1 MNSTSDRDSN
11 SNSNSDA
18 GAIVRNDISALNRQA
33 AVYFSEGKFAEA
45 IALCHQVIII
55 KPDCAVAYDI
65 LGASLMSQKKA
76 GPAIRSFS
84 QALAINP
91 NSAKILAKL
100 GHCLAAEGRLDEAIT
115 TYQKALQ
122 LNPNW
127 ADVYLRIGNLLSQ
140 QNRWE
145 EALDF
150 WLKIAKIAPKSL
162 SAESFVNLGNFHFTE
177 GRLELAM
184 ACYRQ
189 SISLKPDCKLAYLN
203 LGVVLKK
210 QGKIPE
216 AIAICIQLLQILPP
230 VGEAYEDLFNLF
242 TNLGRKDEAM
252 ACYSRAIPLHLI
264 REFCPSTVDSELI
277 TSTSKAKI
285 SVLYP
290 QFLPSENQGSNFR
303 ESEGEN
309 PQPFVAVIPNGRAW
323 GDTYTRAVITSDDRL
338 LEDISTGSPSL
349 IISSD
354 RLPPPVAIE
363 GTVAFLAKN
372 YCYNYY
378 HWMFEFLPQ
387 IELLGRSGIDIGSI
401 DKFAVNHCCFPFQR
415 ETFSLLGIPLEKIVE
430 TYNNNNHIQ
439 ARQLLVSSVIREST
453 KWACDFLRR
462 EFLND
467 SIIGLQKKQRIFIS
481 RKERRRVIN
490 EDELVAVLTKFG
502 FKSIAPE
509 SLSVTEQVSLFAAAE
524 VVIGTH
530 GGALTNTVFC
540 SPGTK
545 VIEIFAPDYVNPC
558 YRKLS
563 SQVGLEYWEF
573 IGERV
578 LDLDSDSQQQRGEK
592 IHYVFEDILV
602 NIAALLNMMKLAGAI
617 GPA

>member
-18 GAIVRNDISALNRQA
+18 GAIAPKDISALNRQA
-33 AVYFSEGKFAEA
+33 AVYFTEGKFAEA

-65 LGASLMSQKKA
+65 LGAALMSQKKA

-91 NSAKILAKL
+91 NSATILAKL
-100 GHCLAAEGRLDEAIT
+100 GYCLAAEGRLDEAIT

-127 ADVYLRIGNLLSQ
+127 ADVYLRMGNLLSQ

-145 EALDF
+145 EALDC
-150 WLKIAKIAPKSL
+150 WLKIAKIAPTRV
-162 SAESFVNLGNFHFTE
+162 SAESFVDLGNFHFTQ
-177 GRLELAM
+177 GRLELAI

-189 SISLKPDCKLAYLN
+189 SISLKPDCKLGYLN
-203 LGVVLKK
+203 LGVVLKN

-216 AIAICIQLLQILPP
+216 AIATCIQLLQILPF
-230 VGEAYEDLFNLF
+230 VDEAYDDLFNLF

-252 ACYSRAIPLHLI
+252 ACYYRAIPLHLI

-285 SVLYP
+285 SVLSP
-290 QFLPSENQGSNFR
+290 QFLPSENLGSNFR
-303 ESEGEN
+303 ETEGEN

-323 GDTYTRAVITSDDRL
+323 GDKYTRAVITSDDRL

-354 RLPPPVAIE
+354 RLPPPLAIE

-387 IELLGRSGIDIGSI
+387 IELLRRSGIDIGSI

-415 ETFSLLGIPLEKIVE
+415 ETVSLLGIPLEKIVE
-430 TYNNNNHIQ
+430 TDNNNNHIQ

-467 SIIGLQKKQRIFIS
+467 SIIGLEKKQRIFIS
-481 RKERRRVIN
+481 RKQRRRVIN
-490 EDELVAVLTKFG
+490 EDELVAVLSKFG

-509 SLSVTEQVSLFAAAE
+509 SLSVAEQVSLFAAAE
-524 VVIGTH
+524 VVIGAH
-530 GGALTNTVFC
+530 GAALTNTVFC

-578 LDLDSDSQQQRGEK
+578 LDLDSDSQQERGEK

-617 GPA
+617 GPP

>member
-1 MNSTSDRDSN
+1 MNSTSDRHSY
-11 SNSNSDA
+11 SKSNSDG
-18 GAIVRNDISALNRQA
+18 GAIAPKDISALNRQA
-33 AVYFSEGKFAEA
+33 AVYFTQGKFAEA

-65 LGASLMSQKKA
+65 LGATLLSQKKVGA
-76 GPAIRSFS
+76 AIRSFS

-91 NSAKILAKL
+91 NSATILAKL
-100 GHCLAAEGRLDEAIT
+100 GYCLAAEGRLDEAIT

-127 ADVYLRIGNLLSQ
+127 ADVYLKMGNLLSQ

-145 EALDF
+145 EALDC
-150 WLKIAKIAPKSL
+150 WLKIAKIAPTMV
-162 SAESFVNLGNFHFTE
+162 SAESFVNFGNFHLAQ
-177 GRLELAM
+177 GRLDLAS
-184 ACYRQ
+184 ACYRE
-189 SISLKPDCKLAYLN
+189 SISQKPDCKLGDLN
-203 LGVVLKK
+203 LGFALKN

-216 AIAICIQLLQILPP
+216 AIANCIQLLQIRPFAD
-230 VGEAYEDLFNLF
+230 EAYHYLFNLL

-252 ACYSRAIPLHLI
+252 ACYYGAIPLDLI

-285 SVLYP
+285 SVLSP
-290 QFLPSENQGSNFR
+290 QFLPSENLGSNFR
-303 ESEGEN
+303 ETEGEN

-323 GDTYTRAVITSDDRL
+323 GDKYTRAVITSDDRL

-349 IISSD
+349 IISSN

-415 ETFSLLGIPLEKIVE
+415 ETVSLLGIPLEKIVE
-430 TYNNNNHIQ
+430 TDNNNNHIQ

-467 SIIGLQKKQRIFIS
+467 SIIAVEKKQRIFIS
-481 RKERRRVIN
+481 RKQRRRVIN
-490 EDELVAVLTKFG
+490 EDELVAVLSKFG

-509 SLSVTEQVSLFAAAE
+509 SLSVAEQVSLFANAE
-524 VVIGTH
+524 VVIGAH
-530 GGALTNTVFC
+530 GAALTNTVFC

-545 VIEIFAPDYVNPC
+545 LIEIFAPDYVNPC

-578 LDLDSDSQQQRGEK
+578 PDLDSDGHQQRGKK

>member
-11 SNSNSDA
+11 SNSNLDP
-18 GAIVRNDISALNRQA
+18 GAIAPKDISVLNRQA
-33 AVYFSEGKFAEA
+33 AVYLTEGKFEEA
-45 IALCHQVIII
+45 IAFCHQVMIV
-55 KPDCAVAYDI
+55 KPDCAVAYHI
-65 LGASLMSQKKA
+65 LGAALMSQKKVGA
-76 GPAIRSFS
+76 AIRSFS

-91 NSAKILAKL
+91 NSATILAKL
-100 GHCLAAEGRLDEAIT
+100 GYCLAAEGRLDEAIT

-127 ADVYLRIGNLLSQ
+127 ADVYLRMGNLLSQ

-145 EALDF
+145 EALDC
-150 WLKIAKIAPKSL
+150 WLKIAKIAPTMV
-162 SAESFVNLGNFHFTE
+162 SAESFVNFGNFHLTQ
-177 GRLELAM
+177 GKLELAS
-184 ACYRQ
+184 ACYRE
-189 SISLKPDCKLAYLN
+189 SISQKPDCKLAYLQ
-203 LGVVLKK
+203 LGVVLKN

-216 AIAICIQLLQILPP
+216 AIANCIQLLQIRPF
-230 VGEAYEDLFNLF
+230 VHEAYHDLFNLL

-252 ACYSRAIPLHLI
+252 ACYYSAIPLHLI

-285 SVLYP
+285 SVLSP
-290 QFLPSENQGSNFR
+290 QFLPSENLGSNFR
-303 ESEGEN
+303 ETEGEN
-309 PQPFVAVIPNGRAW
+309 LQPFVAVIPNGRAW
-323 GDTYTRAVITSDDRL
+323 GDIYTRAVITSDDRL

-354 RLPPPVAIE
+354 RLPPPLAIE

-415 ETFSLLGIPLEKIVE
+415 ETLSLLGIPLEKIVE
-430 TYNNNNHIQ
+430 TDNNNNHIQ

-467 SIIGLQKKQRIFIS
+467 SIIGVEKKQRIFIS
-481 RKERRRVIN
+481 RKQRRRVIN
-490 EDELVAVLTKFG
+490 EDELVAVLSEFG

-509 SLSVTEQVSLFAAAE
+509 SLSVAEQISLFATAE
-524 VVIGTH
+524 VVIGAH
-530 GGALTNTVFC
+530 GAALTNTVFC

-545 VIEIFAPDYVNPC
+545 LIEIFAPDYVNPC

-578 LDLDSDSQQQRGEK
+578 LVDSDSQQQRGEK

-602 NIAALLNMMKLAGAI
+602 NIAALLNTMKLAGAS
-617 GPA
+617 

>member
-18 GAIVRNDISALNRQA
+18 GAIAPKDISALNRQA

-45 IALCHQVIII
+45 IALCHQAIII

-65 LGASLMSQKKA
+65 LGAALMSQKKA

-100 GHCLAAEGRLDEAIT
+100 GYCLAAEGRLDEAIT

-122 LNPNW
+122 LNPKW
-127 ADVYLRIGNLLSQ
+127 ADIYLRMGHLLSQ

-145 EALDF
+145 EALDCC
-150 WLKIAKIAPKSL
+150 LKIAKIAPTSL
-162 SAESFVNLGNFHFTE
+162 SAESFVDLGNFHFTQ
-177 GRLELAM
+177 GRLELAL

-189 SISLKPDCKLAYLN
+189 SISLKPDCKWGYLN
-203 LGVVLKK
+203 LGVVLQK

-216 AIAICIQLLQILPP
+216 AIATCIQLLQIMPP
-230 VGEAYEDLFNLF
+230 VNKAYDHLFKLF

-252 ACYSRAIPLHLI
+252 ACYYRAIPLHLI

-285 SVLYP
+285 SVLSP
-290 QFLPSENQGSNFR
+290 QFLPSESQGSNFR
-303 ESEGEN
+303 ETEGEN

-323 GDTYTRAVITSDDRL
+323 GDTYTRAVITSDNRL

-354 RLPPPVAIE
+354 RLPPPVVIE

-401 DKFAVNHCCFPFQR
+401 DKFAVNHCCFPFQK
-415 ETFSLLGIPLEKIVE
+415 ETVSLLGIPLEKIVE

-439 ARQLLVSSVIREST
+439 ACQLLVSSVIREST

-481 RKERRRVIN
+481 RKENRRVIN

-509 SLSVTEQVSLFAAAE
+509 SLSVAEQVSLFAAAE
-524 VVIGTH
+524 VVIGAH
-530 GGALTNTVFC
+530 GAALTNTVFC

-563 SQVGLEYWEF
+563 SQVSLEYWEF

-578 LDLDSDSQQQRGEK
+578 LDTDPHSQQEGGEK
-592 IHYVFEDILV
+592 IHYVFEDMLV

-617 GPA
+617 

>member
-1 MNSTSDRDSN
+1 MNSTSDGDSN

-18 GAIVRNDISALNRQA
+18 GAIARKDISALNRQA
-33 AVYFSEGKFAEA
+33 AVYFTRGKFAEA
-45 IALCHQVIII
+45 IALCHQAIII

-65 LGASLMSQKKA
+65 LGAALMSQKKA

-100 GHCLAAEGRLDEAIT
+100 GYCLVAEGRVDEAIT

-122 LNPNW
+122 LNPNLG
-127 ADVYLRIGNLLSQ
+127 DIYLRMGYLLNQ

-145 EALDF
+145 EALDC
-150 WLKIAKIAPKSL
+150 WLKVAKIAPKSL
-162 SAESFVNLGNFHFTE
+162 SAESFVELGNFHFTQ
-177 GRLELAM
+177 GRLELAS

-189 SISLKPDCKLAYLN
+189 SISLKPDCKLAYLQ

-216 AIAICIQLLQILPP
+216 AIATCIQLLQILPP
-230 VGEAYEDLFNLF
+230 VGEAYEDLFKLF

-252 ACYSRAIPLHLI
+252 ACYYRAIPLHLI

-285 SVLYP
+285 SVLSP
-290 QFLPSENQGSNFR
+290 QFLPSESQGSNSR

-323 GDTYTRAVITSDDRL
+323 GDTYTRAIITSDDRL

-387 IELLGRSGIDIGSI
+387 IELLRRSGIDIGSI
-401 DKFAVNHCCFPFQR
+401 DKFAVNHCCLPFQR
-415 ETFSLLGIPLEKIVE
+415 ETVSLLGIPLEKIVE
-430 TYNNNNHIQ
+430 TYNNKNHIQ

-467 SIIGLQKKQRIFIS
+467 SIIGLQKKQRLFIS
-481 RKERRRVIN
+481 RKENRRVIN

-509 SLSVTEQVSLFAAAE
+509 SLSVAEQVALFAAAE
-524 VVIGTH
+524 VVIGVH
-530 GGALTNTVFC
+530 GAALTNTVFC

-578 LDLDSDSQQQRGEK
+578 LDLDSHNQQEGEEK

-617 GPA
+617 GPL

>member
-18 GAIVRNDISALNRQA
+18 GAIARKDISALNRQA
-33 AVYFSEGKFAEA
+33 SVYFTEGKFAEA

-65 LGASLMSQKKA
+65 LGAALMSQKKA

-100 GHCLAAEGRLDEAIT
+100 GYCLVAEGRLDEAIT

-127 ADVYLRIGNLLSQ
+127 ADVYLRMGKVLSQ

-145 EALDF
+145 EALDC
-150 WLKIAKIAPKSL
+150 WLKVAKIAPTRV
-162 SAESFVNLGNFHFTE
+162 SAESFVNLGNFHFTQ
-177 GRLELAM
+177 GRLELAI

-189 SISLKPDCKLAYLN
+189 SISQKPDGKLGYLN
-203 LGVVLKK
+203 LAVVLKK
-210 QGKIPE
+210 QGKILE
-216 AIAICIQLLQILPP
+216 AIATCIQLLKILPS
-230 VGEAYEDLFNLF
+230 VDEAYDDLFKLF

-252 ACYSRAIPLHLI
+252 ACYYRAIPLHLMG
-264 REFCPSTVDSELI
+264 EFCPSTVDSELI

-285 SVLYP
+285 SVLSP
-290 QFLPSENQGSNFR
+290 QFLPSENLGSNFR
-303 ESEGEN
+303 ETEGEN

-323 GDTYTRAVITSDDRL
+323 GDKFTRAVITSDDRL

-387 IELLGRSGIDIGSI
+387 IELLRRSGIDIGSI

-415 ETFSLLGIPLEKIVE
+415 ETVSLLGIPLEKIVE
-430 TYNNNNHIQ
+430 TYKNNHIQ
-439 ARQLLVSSVIREST
+439 ARQLLVSSVITEST

-481 RKERRRVIN
+481 RKEKRRVIN
-490 EDELVAVLTKFG
+490 EDELVAVLSKFG

-509 SLSVTEQVSLFAAAE
+509 SLSVAEQVSLFAAAE
-524 VVIGTH
+524 VVIGAH
-530 GGALTNTVFC
+530 GAALTNTVFC

-558 YRKLS
+558 YRQLS
-563 SQVGLEYWEF
+563 TQVGLEYWEF

-578 LDLDSDSQQQRGEK
+578 LDIDSHSQQERGEK
-592 IHYVFEDILV
+592 THYVFEDILV
-602 NIAALLNMMKLAGAI
+602 NIAALLNMMKLVGAI
-617 GPA
+617 GQP

>member
-1 MNSTSDRDSN
+1 
-11 SNSNSDA
+11 
-18 GAIVRNDISALNRQA
+18 
-33 AVYFSEGKFAEA
+33 
-45 IALCHQVIII
+45 
-55 KPDCAVAYDI
+55 
-65 LGASLMSQKKA
+65 MSQKKA

-91 NSAKILAKL
+91 NSAKILGKL
-100 GHCLAAEGRLDEAIT
+100 GDCLVAEGRLDEAIT

-127 ADVYLRIGNLLSQ
+127 ADVYLRIGNLLNQ

-145 EALDF
+145 EALDC
-150 WLKIAKIAPKSL
+150 WLKVAKIAPKSL
-162 SAESFVNLGNFHFTE
+162 SAESFVELGNFHFTQ
-177 GRLELAM
+177 GKLELAI

-189 SISLKPDCKLAYLN
+189 SISQKPDCKLGYLN

-216 AIAICIQLLQILPP
+216 AIATCIQLLQILPP
-230 VGEAYEDLFNLF
+230 VDEAYDDLFTLF
-242 TNLGRKDEAM
+242 TKLGRKDEAM
-252 ACYSRAIPLHLI
+252 ACYYSAIPVDLI

-285 SVLYP
+285 SVLSP
-290 QFLPSENQGSNFR
+290 QFLPSENLGSNFR
-303 ESEGEN
+303 ETESEN

-323 GDTYTRAVITSDDRL
+323 GDKFTRAVITSDDRL

-401 DKFAVNHCCFPFQR
+401 DKFAVNHCYFPFQR
-415 ETFSLLGIPLEKIVE
+415 ETLSLLGIPLEKIVE
-430 TYNNNNHIQ
+430 TDNNNNHIQ
-439 ARQLLVSSVIREST
+439 ARQLLASSVIREST

-467 SIIGLQKKQRIFIS
+467 SIIGVEKKQRIFIS
-481 RKERRRVIN
+481 RKQRRRVIN
-490 EDELVAVLTKFG
+490 EDELVAVLSEFG

-509 SLSVTEQVSLFAAAE
+509 SLSVAEQISLFATAE
-524 VVIGTH
+524 VVIGAH
-530 GGALTNTVFC
+530 GAALTNTVFC

-545 VIEIFAPDYVNPC
+545 VIEIFAPDYVNHC

-578 LDLDSDSQQQRGEK
+578 LELDLDSQPRGEK
-592 IHYVFEDILV
+592 IHYVLEDILV

>member
-1 MNSTSDRDSN
+1 
-11 SNSNSDA
+11 
-18 GAIVRNDISALNRQA
+18 
-33 AVYFSEGKFAEA
+33 
-45 IALCHQVIII
+45 
-55 KPDCAVAYDI
+55 
-65 LGASLMSQKKA
+65 
-76 GPAIRSFS
+76 
-84 QALAINP
+84 
-91 NSAKILAKL
+91 
-100 GHCLAAEGRLDEAIT
+100 
-115 TYQKALQ
+115 
-122 LNPNW
+122 
-127 ADVYLRIGNLLSQ
+127 
-140 QNRWE
+140 
-145 EALDF
+145 
-150 WLKIAKIAPKSL
+150 
-162 SAESFVNLGNFHFTE
+162 
-177 GRLELAM
+177 
-184 ACYRQ
+184 
-189 SISLKPDCKLAYLN
+189 
-203 LGVVLKK
+203 
-210 QGKIPE
+210 
-216 AIAICIQLLQILPP
+216 
-230 VGEAYEDLFNLF
+230 
-242 TNLGRKDEAM
+242 
-252 ACYSRAIPLHLI
+252 IPLHLI
-264 REFCPSTVDSELI
+264 REFCPSSLDSQLV

-285 SVLYP
+285 SVLSP
-290 QFLPSENQGSNFR
+290 QFLPSENLDSNSLD
-303 ESEGEN
+303 SEGEN
-309 PQPFVAVIPNGRAW
+309 AQPFVAVIPNGRAW
-323 GDTYTRAVITSDDRL
+323 GDKFTRAVITSDDRL

-372 YCYNYY
+372 YCHNYY

-387 IELLGRSGIDIGSI
+387 MELLRRSGIDIGSI

-415 ETFSLLGIPLEKIVE
+415 ETVSLLGIPLEKIVE
-430 TYNNNNHIQ
+430 TDNNNHHIQ

-467 SIIGLQKKQRIFIS
+467 SMIGLEEKQRIFIS

-509 SLSVTEQVSLFAAAE
+509 SLSVAEQISLFAAAE
-524 VVIGTH
+524 VVIGSH
-530 GGALTNTVFC
+530 GAALTNTVFC

-578 LDLDSDSQQQRGEK
+578 LDIDSHSQQEGGEQ

-602 NIAALLNMMKLAGAI
+602 NIAELLNMMNLAGAI
-617 GPA
+617 

>member
-1 MNSTSDRDSN
+1 MHSTSDRDSH

-18 GAIVRNDISALNRQA
+18 GAIARKDISALNRQA
-33 AVYFSEGKFAEA
+33 AVYFTRGKFAEA

-55 KPDCAVAYDI
+55 KPDCGVAYDI
-65 LGASLMSQKKA
+65 LGAALMSQKKA

-91 NSAKILAKL
+91 NSATILAKL
-100 GHCLAAEGRLDEAIT
+100 GYCLAAEGRLDEAIT
-115 TYQKALQ
+115 TYQKALE
-122 LNPNW
+122 LNPNR
-127 ADVYLRIGNLLSQ
+127 ADIYLRIGNLLSQ

-145 EALDF
+145 EALGC
-150 WLKIAKIAPKSL
+150 WLKIAKIDPTRV
-162 SAESFVNLGNFHFTE
+162 SAESLVDLGNFHFTQ
-177 GRLELAM
+177 GRLELAI
-184 ACYRQ
+184 ACYRE
-189 SISLKPDCKLAYLN
+189 SISLKPDCKSGYLN
-203 LGVVLKK
+203 LGVVLKN

-216 AIAICIQLLQILPP
+216 AITTCIQLLQILPS
-230 VGEAYEDLFNLF
+230 VDEAYDDLFNLF
-242 TNLGRKDEAM
+242 TNLGRKDDAM
-252 ACYSRAIPLHLI
+252 ACYYRAIPLHLI

-285 SVLYP
+285 SVLSP
-290 QFLPSENQGSNFR
+290 QFLPSENLGSNFR
-303 ESEGEN
+303 ETEGEN

-323 GDTYTRAVITSDDRL
+323 GDIYTRAVITSDDRL
-338 LEDISTGSPSL
+338 LEDISIGSPSL

-387 IELLGRSGIDIGSI
+387 IELLRRSGIDIGSI

-415 ETFSLLGIPLEKIVE
+415 ETVSLLGIPLEKIVE
-430 TYNNNNHIQ
+430 TYNNHHIQ

-467 SIIGLQKKQRIFIS
+467 SIIGLEKKQRIFIS
-481 RKERRRVIN
+481 RKQRRRVIN
-490 EDELVAVLTKFG
+490 EDELVAVLSKFG

-509 SLSVTEQVSLFAAAE
+509 SLSVAEQVSLFANAE
-524 VVIGTH
+524 VVIGVH
-530 GGALTNTVFC
+530 GAALTNTVFC

-563 SQVGLEYWEF
+563 SQVGLGYWEF

-578 LDLDSDSQQQRGEK
+578 LDLDSHNQQEGEEK

-617 GPA
+617 EPP

>member
-1 MNSTSDRDSN
+1 MNSTRDRDSN
-11 SNSNSDA
+11 SNSNLDA
-18 GAIVRNDISALNRQA
+18 GAIAPKDISALNRQA
-33 AVYFSEGKFAEA
+33 AVYFTEGKFAEA

-65 LGASLMSQKKA
+65 LGAALMSQKKVA
-76 GPAIRSFS
+76 PAIRSFS

-91 NSAKILAKL
+91 NSATILAKL
-100 GHCLAAEGRLDEAIT
+100 GYCLAAEGRLDEAIT

-122 LNPNW
+122 LNPNLG
-127 ADVYLRIGNLLSQ
+127 DVYLRMGKVLSQ

-145 EALDF
+145 EALDC
-150 WLKIAKIAPKSL
+150 WLKIAKIAPTRV
-162 SAESFVNLGNFHFTE
+162 SAESFVNLGNFHFTQ
-177 GRLELAM
+177 GRLELVI

-189 SISLKPDCKLAYLN
+189 SISQKPDCKLGYLN
-203 LGVVLKK
+203 LAVVLKK
-210 QGKIPE
+210 QGKILE
-216 AIAICIQLLQILPP
+216 AIATCIQLLQILPS
-230 VGEAYEDLFNLF
+230 VDEAYDDLFNLF

-252 ACYSRAIPLHLI
+252 ACYYRAIPLHLI

-285 SVLYP
+285 SVLSP
-290 QFLPSENQGSNFR
+290 QFLPSENLGSNFR
-303 ESEGEN
+303 ETEGEN

-323 GDTYTRAVITSDDRL
+323 GDKFTRAVITSDDRL

-387 IELLGRSGIDIGSI
+387 IELLRRSGIDIGSI

-415 ETFSLLGIPLEKIVE
+415 ETVSLLGIPLEKIVE
-430 TYNNNNHIQ
+430 TYKNNHIQ
-439 ARQLLVSSVIREST
+439 ARQLLVSSVIIEST

-462 EFLND
+462 ELLND

-481 RKERRRVIN
+481 RKEKRRVIN
-490 EDELVAVLTKFG
+490 EDELVAVLSKFG

-509 SLSVTEQVSLFAAAE
+509 SLSVAEQISLFAAAE
-524 VVIGTH
+524 VVIGAH
-530 GGALTNTVFC
+530 GAALTNTVFC

-545 VIEIFAPDYVNPC
+545 VIEIFSPDYVNPC

-578 LDLDSDSQQQRGEK
+578 LELDLDSQPRGEK
-592 IHYVFEDILV
+592 IHYVLEDILV

-617 GPA
+617 GRP